1 MPVKLDLSDPEET
14 WAEACATALL
24 SVSTPGWGATVRD
37 DGVRTEDVGNGWHG
51 MSWVSG
57 GRALLYGYD
66 VDYSE
71 TRFHV
76 PPIDLLAGGPD
87 WLPWEWLAEMMR
99 QEFIVQ
105 YVYWWDGE
113 TWAHTDYPGG
123 LEDGGGALGRDYQV
137 ESSFLEAAQDPEAAT
152 SAFEDLVRAARA
164 RAVDRDVVEALL
176 RHLDPESFDIK
187 ATAPGDAEAVLAVAE
202 RAGLTPGSVRPE
214 LPAGRG
220 EPAGRRAHL
229 IDDLANEW
237 DLFEE
242 SFMDEGVPPHLCW
255 SPPS

>member
-1 MPVKLDLSDPEET
+1 MPVELDLPDPEDV
-14 WAEACATALL
+14 WAEACALAML

-37 DGVRTEDVGNGWHG
+37 DGVRTDDVGNGWHG

-76 PPIDLLAGGPD
+76 PPIDLLAGGPG

-105 YVYWWDGE
+105 YVYWWDG
-113 TWAHTDYPGG
+113 TAWARTDYPDG
-123 LEDGGGALGRDYQV
+123 LNDGGGGALGRDDQV
-137 ESSFLEAAQDPEAAT
+137 ELSFLETAPAE
-152 SAFEDLVRAARA
+152 SAFEDLIRAARA
-164 RAVDRDVVEALL
+164 RAVDRDAVGALL
-176 RHLDPESFDIK
+176 RHLDPESFDIT

-220 EPAGRRAHL
+220 EPAGRRANL
-229 IDDLANEW
+229 IDDLAGQW
-237 DLFEE
+237 DLYEK
-242 SFMDEGVPPHLCW
+242 SFMDDGVPSHLCW
-255 SPPS
+255 SKPS